1 MDAVK
6 FLKEKNRMC
15 KKVNNCFS
23 CPLGNEEGGCQVG
36 SRVNQR
42 VTEEQLVENVKKW
55 AEEHPVKTRQSE
67 FLKMFPNAKMLNGV
81 ISVNPCE
88 VDTENCGVDSE
99 SEWCQKCDSCES
111 CHKDYWL
118 AEVE

>member
-1 MDAVK
+1 MSEISILRDYA
-6 FLKEKNRMC
+6 RMC
-15 KKVNNCFS
+15 ESTSVCTECEIGKFIGNFLECSKFIANNTEKVV
-23 CPLGNEEGGCQVG
+23 QIIA
-36 SRVNQR
+36 
-42 VTEEQLVENVKKW
+42 KW
-55 AEEHPVKTRQSE
+55 AAEHPVKTRQSE

-81 ISVNPCE
+81 ISVDPCE
-88 VDTENCGVDSE
+88 VDIENCGVDSE